1 MEGAKKALGWPHA
14 PFEIPQ
20 VIKQAWEAAGRRGA
34 QARAD
39 WQARIGKLET
49 STRAEFER
57 RLKGAVPAGLAGAV
71 TALKDKLAAEPAK
84 VATRKA
90 SEMAL
95 EAITPVMPELTLGSA
110 DLTPSNNT
118 RTKAAVPVKPGEFA
132 GRYIHY
138 GIREHGMA
146 AAMNGIAL
154 HGGLRP
160 AGATFFVFTDY
171 ARPAIRIA
179 ALSGLPSVFIMTHDS
194 IGLGEDGPTHQPVE
208 HLSAFRGMPN
218 ISVFRPCDAI
228 ETAECWQ
235 LALERTDGPSI
246 LALTRQGLS
255 QSREMGGADNLCA
268 FGAYE
273 IAPAKGEAQA
283 SLFASR
289 FRGRNRLAGKGDS

>member
-1 MEGAKKALGWPHA
+1 
-14 PFEIPQ
+14 
-20 VIKQAWEAAGRRGA
+20 
-34 QARAD
+34 
-39 WQARIGKLET
+39 
-49 STRAEFER
+49 
-57 RLKGAVPAGLAGAV
+57 
-71 TALKDKLAAEPAK
+71 
-84 VATRKA
+84 
-90 SEMAL
+90 MAL

-208 HLSAFRGMPN
+208 HLSAFPRHAQYQRVPPLRRDRDGGMLAA
-218 ISVFRPCDAI
+218 RAGAHGR
-228 ETAECWQ
+228 AEHSG
-235 LALERTDGPSI
+235 AHPSGS
-246 LALTRQGLS
+246 LP
-255 QSREMGGADNLCA
+255 
-268 FGAYE
+268 
-273 IAPAKGEAQA
+273 IA
-283 SLFASR
+283 
-289 FRGRNRLAGKGDS
+289 